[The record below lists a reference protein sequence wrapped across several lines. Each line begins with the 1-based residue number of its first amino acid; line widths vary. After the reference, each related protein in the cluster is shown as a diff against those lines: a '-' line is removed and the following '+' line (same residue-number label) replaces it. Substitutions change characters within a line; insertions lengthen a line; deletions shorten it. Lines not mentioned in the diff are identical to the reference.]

1 MLRAARWAGW
11 AVLVGLLA
19 REVLARGPLSFDAPA
34 TVVSHAVP
42 VMRGS
47 EPYLLL
53 LKAVRQRLPRGAT
66 IAVVSPADDEFVPY
80 LLAVGQLPG
89 QTVLG
94 PHTLAPTADPAPAWV
109 LSVGTPFRDPRFE
122 LEESFPAGAL
132 FRRRP

>member
-11 AVLVGLLA
+11 AVLVGLLI
-19 REVLARGPLSFDAPA
+19 RDVLARGPLSFAAPA
-34 TVVSHAVP
+34 SVVSHAVP

-53 LKAVRQRLPRGAT
+53 LKAARRRLPKGAT
-66 IAVVSPADDEFVPY
+66 IAVVSPPDAGSVPY

-94 PHTLAPTADPAPAWV
+94 PHTLDPAADAAPDWV
-109 LSVGTPFRDPRFE
+109 VSVGTPFRDPRFE

>member
-1 MLRAARWAGW
+1 MLRSARWAGW
-11 AVLVGLLA
+11 AVLAGLLV
-19 REVLARGPLSFDAPA
+19 REILARGPIAFAAPA

-42 VMRGS
+42 VMRES

-66 IAVVSPADDEFVPY
+66 IAVVSPDGAGFVPY

-89 QTVLG
+89 QIVLG
-94 PHTLAPTADPAPAWV
+94 PHTIAPTADPAPDWV
-109 LSVGTPFRDPRFE
+109 VSVGTSFRDPRFE